1 MARGAVKETGVN
13 AITGSFSRILAI
25 GSGSG
30 GGKCVF
36 ANITWGLERKE
47 GANLHYSNATDLTL
61 SSSAYIEGPIVNF
74 KLTSGGG
81 LAEVSD

>member
-30 GGKCVF
+30 GGNQSLINLSASLAPGTDNLYILGT
-36 ANITWGLERKE
+36 ANKIFKSIT
-47 GANLHYSNATDLTL
+47 S
-61 SSSAYIEGPIVNF
+61 I
-74 KLTSGGG
+74 
-81 LAEVSD
+81 